1 MGVARGDLAEVV
13 DDLVGVDLRVS
24 EGLLDIE
31 ELDLRVA
38 RAFWRSLGN

>member
-13 DDLVGVDLRVS
+13 DDLVGVDLGVS
-24 EGLLDIE
+24 EGLLDID